1 MITKEELNRV
11 NVINENIHRLTEL
24 NKLFEK
30 YEKSNKTDF
39 DEITYYFDDI
49 HFNTLIKE
57 YIPKM
62 VSDMMIEYNRIISP
76 SEPNNLSQ
84 S

>member
-1 MITKEELNRV
+1 MITVEELNRV

-62 VSDMMIEYNRIISP
+62 VSDMMVEYNRIIIP
-76 SEPNNLSQ
+76 SEPNSLSQ